1 MRAFPARAFPKFRF
15 SSTRFSTIGLAV
27 ILLPLPDGT
36 MPESLV
42 VLLADVYS
50 FSLLAQNAHWNT
62 TGREFYSHHLLYE
75 RVYTAAY
82 ANVDRVAEYIRGWGV
97 RAPATLQL
105 LAGLTTL
112 PPVPGVL
119 APEDYL
125 RAVLDGNDLVLKTL
139 TDVNTALADLKDP
152 RVLGGLNLVGDLAE
166 THCSL
171 GFLLS
176 ASAY

>member
-1 MRAFPARAFPKFRF
+1 M
-15 SSTRFSTIGLAV
+15 
-27 ILLPLPDGT
+27 PD
-36 MPESLV
+36 SLV

-62 TGREFYSHHLLYE
+62 TGRDFYAHHLLYE

-97 RAPATLQL
+97 RAPATLPL

-112 PPVPGVL
+112 PVITGVL
-119 APEDYL
+119 EPEAYL
-125 RAVLDGNDLVLKTL
+125 ATVLAGNDSVLKTL
-139 TDVNTALADLKDP
+139 ADANTALTGLTDP
-152 RVLGGLNLVGDLAE
+152 RALGGLNLVGDLAE

>member
-1 MRAFPARAFPKFRF
+1 M
-15 SSTRFSTIGLAV
+15 
-27 ILLPLPDGT
+27 PD
-36 MPESLV
+36 SLV

-62 TGREFYSHHLLYE
+62 TGRDFYAHHLLYE
-75 RVYTAAY
+75 RVHTAAY

-97 RAPATLQL
+97 RAPATLPL

-112 PPVPGVL
+112 PVITGVL
-119 APEDYL
+119 EPEAYL
-125 RAVLDGNDLVLKTL
+125 GVVLAGNDSVLKTL
-139 TDVNTALADLKDP
+139 ADANAALTGLTDP
-152 RVLGGLNLVGDLAE
+152 RALGGLNLVGDVAE